1 MKKII
6 VIKNSSTTVHVFS
19 QYLIIKTAFQENIVG
34 YRYIK
39 ELYVNKL
46 IDISLSNYLKL
57 ATHFDIYFI
66 NQHGKV
72 LGKVLSYEKI

>member
-6 VIKNSSTTVHVFS
+6 IIKDSSTRVDIFSEHLVIKTKS
-19 QYLIIKTAFQENIVG
+19 QEDIVG

-39 ELYVNKL
+39 ELYINKL
-46 IDISLSNYLKL
+46 VEISLKNCLKL
-57 ATHFDIYFI
+57 ATKFDIYFI

-72 LGKVLSYEKI
+72 LAKVLSYEKI